1 MRAAMRNENIPG
13 NKMKYF
19 LSIAATDSSGG
30 AGILRDALVANDLG
44 YWPLS
49 VVTAVTS
56 QSFTSVYDIFP
67 LPVHV
72 IEKQLKTCFDN
83 FPVHCVKVGAMINE
97 DIVKT
102 ITSLL
107 RKSIIQ
113 YLVLDPVI
121 AASDGTPLLTPN
133 AIQILKEELLPM
145 ATVVTPNIHEL
156 ELLTGVKCSN
166 KVDAREAGLK
176 LSSEIH
182 TAVLVKGGHLSGGII
197 TDFLQSE
204 KYELSWEHE
213 REGLAYTHGT
223 GCVFSSALTCFL
235 GYGLSLC
242 EAYQKASAFMLR
254 FFIDAGKRYSND
266 VK

>member
-1 MRAAMRNENIPG
+1 
-13 NKMKYF
+13 MKYF

-30 AGILRDALVANDLG
+30 AGFLRDALVASELG

-72 IEKQLKTCFDN
+72 IEKQFKTCFEH
-83 FPVHCVKVGAMINE
+83 FPVHCVKVGALINE
-97 DIVKT
+97 DIVKK

-107 RKSIIQ
+107 RKATIQ
-113 YLVLDPVI
+113 CLVIDPII
-121 AASDGTPLLTPN
+121 AASDGTSLLTPK

-145 ATVVTPNIHEL
+145 ATVVTPNINEL

-166 KVDAREAGLK
+166 KEDAREAGYK
-176 LSSEIH
+176 LSSAIH

-197 TDFLQSE
+197 TDFLLSE

-213 REGLAYTHGT
+213 RERFSYSHGT

-242 EAYQKASAFMLR
+242 EAYQKASAFLLR
-254 FFIDAGKRYSND
+254 LFIDIGKRHAND
-266 VK
+266 IK